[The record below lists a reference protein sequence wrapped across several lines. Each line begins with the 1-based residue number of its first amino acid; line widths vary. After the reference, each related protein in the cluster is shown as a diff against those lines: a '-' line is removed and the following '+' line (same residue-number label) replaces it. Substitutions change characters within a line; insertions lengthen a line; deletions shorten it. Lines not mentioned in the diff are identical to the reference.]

1 VARVGTPSYNCNK
14 VTKINLRNIWWIV
27 KNLYIWL
34 LFNQNT
40 NTMEQLRDFE
50 IYYKT
55 EFGIGLFHLKALSFN
70 DAFKRLKEKYKRT
83 LIEIHSVELNETLY
97 REHFIF

>member
-1 VARVGTPSYNCNK
+1 VALVGTHSYNCNK

-40 NTMEQLRDFE
+40 NTMKKETAQLLAVFLVACYLIGQLQD
-50 IYYKT
+50 IYSK
-55 EFGIGLFHLKALSFN
+55 
-70 DAFKRLKEKYKRT
+70 
-83 LIEIHSVELNETLY
+83 
-97 REHFIF
+97 